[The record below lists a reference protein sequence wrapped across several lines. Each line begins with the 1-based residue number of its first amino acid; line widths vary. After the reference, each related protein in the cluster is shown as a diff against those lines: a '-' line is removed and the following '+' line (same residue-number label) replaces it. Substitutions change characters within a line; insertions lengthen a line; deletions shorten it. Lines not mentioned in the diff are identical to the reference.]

1 MKGSGSL
8 KQIGAQLIAISRNK
22 LETDPIQRHT
32 SKLWVL
38 KDRWTGRTGPMGQYR
53 FIEDTGRLI
62 NASENFEDLVI

>member
-1 MKGSGSL
+1 M
-8 KQIGAQLIAISRNK
+8 
-22 LETDPIQRHT
+22 QRHT

-62 NASENFEDLVI
+62 NASNSFEDLTI